1 MAGENWKPDLWAKH
15 AVLLPPTLSLS
26 ACNFVVSLTLLSQR
40 RSSDLHL
47 ATAELGENDFGFFS
61 LSSGSYGGSRKE
73 PKEKDLG
80 WLDFLPAKV
89 PGRGG

>member
-1 MAGENWKPDLWAKH
+1 MAGENWKSDLWAKH
-15 AVLLPPTLSLS
+15 AVLLPPSLLVHVTLL
-26 ACNFVVSLTLLSQR
+26 FSLTLLSQR

-47 ATAELGENDFGFFS
+47 ATADLGENDFGFFS